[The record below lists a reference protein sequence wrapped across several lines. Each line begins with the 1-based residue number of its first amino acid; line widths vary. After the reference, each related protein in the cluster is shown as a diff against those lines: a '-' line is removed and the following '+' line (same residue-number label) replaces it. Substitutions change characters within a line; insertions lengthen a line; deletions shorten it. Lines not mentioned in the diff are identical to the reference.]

1 MDKEHAN
8 RPGAAAAP
16 AHQSAA
22 ATATHA
28 GAHGGTV
35 EPAPRARADRD
46 LTPESKQ
53 PQGERYELRDPFNEV
68 TYRARTFSEMAAKAA
83 QLDASR
89 FTAIDADGTR
99 TPIRKIDGEWRRGD
113 RLPALMKPAPD
124 LRTTRDDFPDRS
136 EAAADERT
144 TGPAAKRA
152 AGPDKAGAKVQARID
167 AQAERAAMVA
177 RIESSLQEQYI
188 IKRAPITLGEMA
200 IGSTE
205 YRFRG
210 DSSRVAFTES
220 HLRLSTDT
228 NSPSVARSMVDLALA
243 RGWMGLRVSGAD
255 DFRRMVWLEAS
266 IRGVKA
272 LGYEPNIGDLNLLRR
287 ERETRQHNRI
297 EPTPEAVGASSPHAL
312 AVASD
317 KSSSR
322 GGSRKA
328 VIAAMDAILTE
339 KKVPEAKRLAV
350 LAAAERQ
357 LAQMARNGHVPKVKV
372 YDRNAERQ
380 AQAAAPAPDVSRTQ
394 DQQRDRAPASPVR

>member
-1 MDKEHAN
+1 MDKEQAN
-8 RPGAAAAP
+8 TPGAAAAP
-16 AHQSAA
+16 
-22 ATATHA
+22 T
-28 GAHGGTV
+28 GAHWGTV
-35 EPAPRARADRD
+35 EPAPRARADRE
-46 LTPESKQ
+46 LNPAS
-53 PQGERYELRDPFNEV
+53 PQGERYELWDPFNEI
-68 TYRARTFSEMAAKAA
+68 TYRARAFSEMTAKAA

-89 FTAIDADGTR
+89 FAAIDADGTR

-124 LRTTRDDFPDRS
+124 LRTTRDDFPDPTDD
-136 EAAADERT
+136 AAHERT
-144 TGPAAKRA
+144 TGPAAKGA
-152 AGPDKAGAKVQARID
+152 ARMDKAGAKVQGRID

-177 RIESSLQEQYI
+177 RIESALQAQYI
-188 IKRAPITLGEMA
+188 IKRAPITLGEMV

-228 NSPSVARSMVDLALA
+228 NSPSVARSMVDLAQA
-243 RGWMGLRVSGAD
+243 RGWTGLRVSGAD

-272 LGYEPNIGDLNLLRR
+272 LGYEPNIGDLNILRR
-287 ERETRQHNRI
+287 EREARQSNRI
-297 EPTPEAVGASSPHAL
+297 QPVPEAASTSSPHAP

-317 KSSSR
+317 KSSAR
-322 GGSRKA
+322 GSSRKA

-339 KKVPEAKRLAV
+339 KNVPEAKRLAV

-357 LAQMARNGHVPKVKV
+357 LAEMARNGRVPKVRV
-372 YDRNAERQ
+372 YDRSAERQ
-380 AQAAAPAPDVSRTQ
+380 ATVAARTPDVTRTQ
-394 DQQRDRAPASPVR
+394 DHQRDRAPASPVR

>member
-8 RPGAAAAP
+8 RPGAAAP
-16 AHQSAA
+16 THQSAA
-22 ATATHA
+22 VAATPA

-35 EPAPRARADRD
+35 EPAHRPRADRD
-46 LTPESKQ
+46 LVPESQ
-53 PQGERYELRDPFNEV
+53 QGERYELRDPFNEI

-124 LRTTRDDFPDRS
+124 LRTTRDDFPDPS
-136 EAAADERT
+136 DTAADRT
-144 TGPAAKRA
+144 TGLAAKGA
-152 AGPDKAGAKVQARID
+152 ASADKGGAKVRARID

-177 RIESSLQEQYI
+177 SIESSLQEQYI
-188 IKRAPITLGEMA
+188 IKRAPITLGDMA

-210 DSSRVAFTES
+210 DSSRIAFTES

-243 RGWMGLRVSGAD
+243 RGWTGLRISGAD

-272 LGYEPNIGDLNLLRR
+272 LGYEPNIGDLNLLKR
-287 ERETRQHNRI
+287 EREARQHNRI
-297 EPTPEAVGASSPHAL
+297 QPVPEAASASSPHAP
-312 AVASD
+312 AVASV

-322 GGSRKA
+322 GGSRKT

-357 LAQMARNGHVPKVKV
+357 LAQMARNGHVPKIKI

-380 AQAAAPAPDVSRTQ
+380 AQAAAPAPDASRIQ
-394 DQQRDRAPASPVR
+394 DHQRDRAPAAPVR

>member
-1 MDKEHAN
+1 MDKEHTN

-16 AHQSAA
+16 AHSSAA
-22 ATATHA
+22 VAAAPA

-46 LTPESKQ
+46 LNPAP

-68 TYRARTFSEMAAKAA
+68 TYRARTFGEMTAKAA

-99 TPIRKIDGEWRRGD
+99 TPVRKIDGEWQRGD

-124 LRTTRDDFPDRS
+124 LRTTRDDFPDPS
-136 EAAADERT
+136 DAAADERT

-152 AGPDKAGAKVQARID
+152 AGADKAGAKIQARID

-188 IKRAPITLGEMA
+188 IKRAPITLGDMA

-228 NSPSVARSMVDLALA
+228 NSPSVARSMVDLAQA
-243 RGWMGLRVSGAD
+243 RGWTGLRVSGAD

-272 LGYEPNIGDLNLLRR
+272 LGYEPNLGDMNLLRR
-287 ERETRQHNRI
+287 EREARQHNRI
-297 EPTPEAVGASSPHAL
+297 QPVPEAVGPSSPHAP
-312 AVASD
+312 AVVSD
-317 KSSSR
+317 KPSAR

-357 LAQMARNGHVPKVKV
+357 LAEMARNGHVPKVRV
-372 YDRNAERQ
+372 YDRSAERQ
-380 AQAAAPAPDVSRTQ
+380 ATVAAPAPDVSRTPDRQ
-394 DQQRDRAPASPVR
+394 HDRAPAPPVR

>member
-1 MDKEHAN
+1 MDNQNAN
-8 RPGAAAAP
+8 RPGTAAAP

-22 ATATHA
+22 VAATPA

-35 EPAPRARADRD
+35 EPAPRARTDRD
-46 LTPESKQ
+46 LNPAS
-53 PQGERYELRDPFNEV
+53 PQGERYELRDPFNDV
-68 TYRARTFSEMAAKAA
+68 TYRARTFNEMTAKAA
-83 QLDASR
+83 QLDATR

-99 TPIRKIDGEWRRGD
+99 TPIRKIDGEWRSGD
-113 RLPALMKPAPD
+113 RLPARMKPAPD
-124 LRTTRDDFPDRS
+124 LRTTRDDIPDRS

-144 TGPAAKRA
+144 TGPAAKRT
-152 AGPDKAGAKVQARID
+152 AGADKAGAKVHAKID

-188 IKRAPITLGEMA
+188 IKRAPITLGDMT

-228 NSPSVARSMVDLALA
+228 NSPSVARSMVDLAQA
-243 RGWMGLRVSGAD
+243 RGWTGLRVSGAD

-287 ERETRQHNRI
+287 EREARQSNRI
-297 EPTPEAVGASSPHAL
+297 QAVPEALGASSPYPP
-312 AVASD
+312 AVAPE
-317 KSSSR
+317 KSSAR

-357 LAQMARNGHVPKVKV
+357 LAEMARHGHVPKVRV
-372 YDRNAERQ
+372 YDRSAERQ
-380 AQAAAPAPDVSRTQ
+380 ATVAAPTPDVSRTH
-394 DQQRDRAPASPVR
+394 DHQRDRAPTSPVR

>member
-1 MDKEHAN
+1 
-8 RPGAAAAP
+8 
-16 AHQSAA
+16 
-22 ATATHA
+22 
-28 GAHGGTV
+28 
-35 EPAPRARADRD
+35 
-46 LTPESKQ
+46 
-53 PQGERYELRDPFNEV
+53 
-68 TYRARTFSEMAAKAA
+68 MAAKAA

-124 LRTTRDDFPDRS
+124 LLTTRDDFPDRS
-136 EAAADERT
+136 EATADDRT
-144 TGPAAKRA
+144 TGPSAKRA
-152 AGPDKAGAKVQARID
+152 ANADKGGAKVQTRID

-188 IKRAPITLGEMA
+188 IKRARITLGEMA

-228 NSPSVARSMVDLALA
+228 NSPSVARSMVDLAQA
-243 RGWMGLRVSGAD
+243 RGWTGLRVSGAD

-272 LGYEPNIGDLNLLRR
+272 LGYEPNLGDLNLLRR
-287 ERETRQHNRI
+287 EREARQQNRI
-297 EPTPEAVGASSPHAL
+297 QPVPEAVGASSPHAP

-357 LAQMARNGHVPKVKV
+357 LAEMARNGHVPKVRV
-372 YDRNAERQ
+372 YDRSAERQ
-380 AQAAAPAPDVSRTQ
+380 AQVAAPAADLSRAPDRQ
-394 DQQRDRAPASPVR
+394 HDRAPAPPVR